1 MNLWDEVVSSL
12 NNEMENLKTTL
23 AEGGAENYPSYREL
37 TGFYKGI
44 AWARSDLTRIV
55 RTRFD
60 DNDLGED

>member
-1 MNLWDEVVSSL
+1 MNLCDEIVLSL
-12 NNEMENLKTTL
+12 NEEMENLKTTL

-44 AWARSDLTRIV
+44 AWARNDLTRIV

-60 DNDLGED
+60 DNDLGEE